1 MTGARSPLRPLLV
14 AAGVA
19 IASAVAGG
27 IVLWIA
33 QAMWAQPTTLDTPA
47 LSLLFLIGWLLLV
60 WGALIGVLVLVV
72 AAVVGARRRSAPH
85 PDLGNE

>member
-1 MTGARSPLRPLLV
+1 MTGARSPLRPLLI

-19 IASAVAGG
+19 IGSAAAGG

-47 LSLLFLIGWLLLV
+47 LSLLFLIGWLLIV

-72 AAVVGARRRSAPH
+72 AAVVGTRRRAVSDSGP
-85 PDLGNE
+85 GEE